1 MPKFQFLII
10 ITLVSAISTSAI
22 SQPVQSEVLTGLR
35 YSHADWE
42 LACSNTRQCQLAGYQ
57 ADEGENGV
65 TVLLTRR
72 AGANQPISAQLQL
85 AQMDEVTN
93 KSGLPASFALNF
105 KINQRP
111 LGKIKL
117 AQASLSGQLS
127 AEQTRALVT
136 ALAGKAQI
144 VFEHGQQ
151 SWRLSDQG
159 AAAVLLKAD
168 EFQGRLGT
176 SEAWIKKGSKPE
188 STVLPALPKPIIQRA
203 KLPKAL
209 AQDAS
214 FAQRNYRDLL
224 AALRQSVKHDD
235 CPALAPDAETKP
247 ELSSLRLSETQFLIS
262 SLCWRAAYNE
272 GEGYWVVNATKPF
285 KASLVT
291 PNATEFNDG
300 LLLSS
305 QKGRGIGDCWSSQEW
320 VWNGRNFLLSSSS
333 FSGMCKQIA
342 PGGAWQLM
350 TYETEL
356 K

>member
-1 MPKFQFLII
+1 MPTFHPLTSIA
-10 ITLVSAISTSAI
+10 LVVAFTSSVHAE
-22 SQPVQSEVLTGLR
+22 SVTGLR
-35 YSHADWE
+35 FSHADWE

-57 ADEGENGV
+57 ADESEPGV

-72 AGANQPISAQLQL
+72 AGANQPIHGQVQL
-85 AQMDEVTN
+85 AQADEVVSTT
-93 KSGLPASFALNF
+93 KTPAKLNLHF
-105 KINQRP
+105 KINQRA
-111 LGKIKL
+111 LGKVSL
-117 AQASLSGQLS
+117 DASSLTALLS
-127 AEQTRALVT
+127 AEQTQALVQ

-144 VFEHGQQ
+144 VFENGQQ

-188 STVLPALPKPIIQRA
+188 NTVLPALPKPTIQRA

-214 FAQRNYRDLL
+214 FAQKNYRDLL
-224 AALRQSVKHDD
+224 AALRQSVKRDD
-235 CPALAPDAETKP
+235 CPALAPDAEAKP

-262 SLCWRAAYNE
+262 GLCWRAAYNE
-272 GEGYWVVNATKPF
+272 GEGYWVVDATKPF

-291 PNATEFNDG
+291 ANASEFNDG

-320 VWNGRNFLLSSSS
+320 VWDGRNFLLSSSS